1 MILQVYGTIS
11 LLTARKPLP
20 LSAVFARS
28 LISALR
34 ARARCIR
41 SKWRERLRINVIVKT
56 IYKNYGK
63 RICTVDY
70 VIREKIRTK
79 VMSSFFLNN
88 GIMTHNDIDR

>member
-1 MILQVYGTIS
+1 M
-11 LLTARKPLP
+11 
-20 LSAVFARS
+20 
-28 LISALR
+28 
-34 ARARCIR
+34 
-41 SKWRERLRINVIVKT
+41 RINVIVKT

-70 VIREKIRTK
+70 VIRVKIRTK